1 MRDVGLSGTSQG
13 LAFHKSS
20 IASLNSRMAAMRS
33 KNKGGEVSER
43 KQVGDA
49 SSMINEEPN
58 VVRPGG
64 ASQWLE

>member
-1 MRDVGLSGTSQG
+1 
-13 LAFHKSS
+13 
-20 IASLNSRMAAMRS
+20 MAAMRS
-33 KNKGGEVSER
+33 KNQGGEVSER